1 MTNEKKAPAYSE
13 AHRAYL
19 RALRRK
25 DHFVTA
31 MRYLLLLFC
40 LALWELAARV
50 GWIDP
55 FIGSSPSRLWAAI
68 LRLYQAGE
76 LWGHI
81 GVTLLETVVGFI
93 AGTLLGTLAAVF
105 LWWSATLNRIL
116 DPYLVILNALPKL
129 PWAPF

>member
-76 LWGHI
+76 LSTRHRSTAAEPLRRRSPHRKNSSFAMEK
-81 GVTLLETVVGFI
+81 VASTMCRS
-93 AGTLLGTLAAVF
+93 AG
-105 LWWSATLNRIL
+105 R
-116 DPYLVILNALPKL
+116 PR
-129 PWAPF
+129 